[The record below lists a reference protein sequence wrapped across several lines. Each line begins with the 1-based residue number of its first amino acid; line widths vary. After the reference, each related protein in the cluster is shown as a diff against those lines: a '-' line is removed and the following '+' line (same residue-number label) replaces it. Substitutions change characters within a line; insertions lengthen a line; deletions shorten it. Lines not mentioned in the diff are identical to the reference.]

1 MSYKTEIQKE
11 VQEALDQQDS
21 KQSKL
26 DQVFLNIAKEI
37 ATLSHC
43 TRSKVGAVI
52 VKDGNII
59 SFGYN
64 GMPKSMDNCCEDKMY
79 MARDASGWIDIDTI
93 EETWPFKDHLGQY
106 RLITKSEV
114 IHAESN
120 AILKAA
126 KNGTPV
132 NDATLYLTMSPCIDC
147 SKLILQSGIKRVVYL
162 NDYHDQK
169 GVSFLKQFIE
179 VKQYAI

>member
-37 ATLSHC
+37 ANLSYC

-79 MARDASGWIDIDTI
+79 MAFDAGDWIDIDTI
-93 EETWPFKDHLGQY
+93 DEVWPLKDDLGNY
-106 RLITKSEV
+106 RLTTKSEV

-126 KNGTPV
+126 KNGTSV
-132 NDATLYLTMSPCIDC
+132 DGATLYLTLSPCIDC

-162 NDYHDQK
+162 NDYRNLD
-169 GVSFLKQFIE
+169 GVNFIKQFIQ
-179 VKQYAI
+179 VDKYDL